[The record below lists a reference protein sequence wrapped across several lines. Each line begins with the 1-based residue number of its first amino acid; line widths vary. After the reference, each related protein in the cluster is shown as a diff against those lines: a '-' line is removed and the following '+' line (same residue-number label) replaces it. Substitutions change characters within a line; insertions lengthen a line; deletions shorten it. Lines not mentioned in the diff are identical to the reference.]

1 MKDLELPKQYT
12 LILDKIAEALPLAQI
27 DTENF
32 NKSSSQFKTAIL
44 DVSDLTPINSAR
56 HLLASIQRTRQ
67 ALEEASVNLRR
78 KKLAL
83 ARKQRD
89 LLTAQGD
96 DIDEIVIDIDELQ
109 TQIANIEA
117 AGKGAVRK
125 LANGLDQYQTILAA
139 LGKTHLTE
147 MDYELDQV
155 RFHIMTAFNQALTA
169 ARSRGGLID
178 EGNHIY
184 LFQLGIN
191 GALAQWEITSLLEA
205 EQNALNQGLEPSHE
219 ALIEWLNRL
228 ADKYAHAPEQYAQ
241 IRNLNLLNTNLILEN
256 NK

>member
-12 LILDKIAEALPLAQI
+12 PILDKIAQALPLAQI

-32 NKSSSQFKTAIL
+32 NKSSSQFKTAVL
-44 DVSDLTPINSAR
+44 DVVDLTPINSAK
-56 HLLASIQRTRQ
+56 HLLASIQRTQQ

-78 KKLAL
+78 KKLSL

-109 TQIANIEA
+109 TQITNIEG

-125 LANGLDQYQTILAA
+125 LANALDQYQNILSA

-147 MDYELDQV
+147 MDYELDQT
-155 RFHIMTAFNQALTA
+155 RYHIMTAFNQALTA

-191 GALAQWEITSLLEA
+191 GASAQREVTALLEA
-205 EQNALNQGLEPSHE
+205 EQEALNEGLEPSHG
-219 ALIEWLNRL
+219 ALVEWLNRL
-228 ADKYAHAPEQYAQ
+228 ADRYSAAPEQYAA
-241 IRNLNLLNTNLILEN
+241 IRNLNLLNTNLILED

>member
-12 LILDKIAEALPLAQI
+12 PILKKIAQALPLAQI

-32 NKSSSQFKTAIL
+32 NKSSSQFKMAIL
-44 DVSDLTPINSAR
+44 DVVDLTPINSAK

-67 ALEEASVNLRR
+67 ALEEASINLRR
-78 KKLAL
+78 KKLYL
-83 ARKQRD
+83 ARKERD

-96 DIDEIVIDIDELQ
+96 DIDEILIDIDELQ
-109 TQIANIEA
+109 TEINNIEA

-125 LANGLDQYQTILAA
+125 LANALDQYQTILTA
-139 LGKTHLTE
+139 LDKTHLTE
-147 MDYELDQV
+147 MDYELDQT
-155 RFHIMTAFNQALTA
+155 RYHIMTAFNQALTA

-184 LFQLGIN
+184 LFQLGIS
-191 GALAQWEITSLLEA
+191 GASAQKEVTALLEA
-205 EQNALNQGLEPSHE
+205 EQEALNAGLEPSHG

-228 ADKYAHAPEQYAQ
+228 ADKYANAPLQYAQ
-241 IRNLNLLNTNLILEN
+241 IRNLNLLNTDLILEN